1 MSGKT
6 KLLKLTQEEIENL
19 NRHIIR
25 FGISNRKTTKKNP
38 CFIAEFY
45 HTLNVW
51 NILPDSSYQFFTNS
65 SKKKRKRRENFPTDS
80 MKPLLP

>member
-1 MSGKT
+1 MPGKT

-25 FGISNRKTTKKNP
+25 FGISNRKTTKKSP
-38 CFIAEFY
+38 CSRGFIAEFY

-65 SKKKRKRRENFPTDS
+65 PKKKKKEE
-80 MKPLLP
+80 KGKLPN